1 MQKFLVRYRV
11 GNKAFEEEVLASSE
25 GEASDMTEAQA
36 GWEFPKKEI
45 RIISTKS
52 LDKTITRLRP
62 PSLP

>member
-11 GNKAFEEEVLASSE
+11 GNKAFEEEVVASSE
-25 GEASDMTEAQA
+25 REASDMTETQA

-62 PSLP
+62 PSSP